1 MLRLILLSV
10 ALLIPSIGFSQNS
23 VTNSALKTNSD
34 SPFFSDVIVSGSLN
48 YVSSA
53 TIQLAPYSAD
63 LVERNSTLDI
73 SGGYGYSFS
82 LRTKLFRND
91 LFLGVT
97 AEFIKIQDNDAVLTL
112 EGDTSVARIKLTE
125 SITAYPVEFT
135 AYFNVPSF
143 QENLN
148 IYLGGGI
155 GLYSGDRKRKFL
167 NYESETIS
175 KSFGLS
181 LVVLSGIEYYFEK
194 NFMSFMELRFR
205 DGEYDVKSKFPLD
218 FVNINGVSY
227 PLGKEINSK
236 IFLDGLKVSFG
247 LGYRF

>member
-1 MLRLILLSV
+1 MFRLILITFTFVL
-10 ALLIPSIGFSQNS
+10 PSIIFSQS
-23 VTNSALKTNSD
+23 PAPHI
-34 SPFFSDVIVSGSLN
+34 PFFSNVIVNGSLN

-53 TIQLAPYSAD
+53 TIQLAPYSSD
-63 LVERNSTLDI
+63 LIQRNSTLEI
-73 SGGYGYSFS
+73 SGGYGYGFS
-82 LRTKLFRND
+82 IRTKILRND
-91 LFLGVT
+91 LFIGVS

-112 EGDTSVARIKLTE
+112 EGDTSIARIKLSET
-125 SITAYPVEFT
+125 ITAYPVELT

-155 GLYSGDRKRKFL
+155 GFYSGDRIRKIQNFQ
-167 NYESETIS
+167 SETIS
-175 KSFGLS
+175 KSIGLS

-205 DGEYDVKSKFPLD
+205 DGEYDVKSKFPLS
-218 FVNINGVSY
+218 FVNINGATY
-227 PLGKEINSK
+227 PLEKEMNSK
-236 IFLDGLKVSFG
+236 IFIDGLKISLG

>member
-1 MLRLILLSV
+1 MFRLILLTL
-10 ALLIPSIGFSQNS
+10 ALLSPSIIFSQNS
-23 VTNSALKTNSD
+23 DHNTQRSSFLSD
-34 SPFFSDVIVSGSLN
+34 IIVSGALN

-63 LVERNSTLDI
+63 LIERNSSLDI
-73 SGGYGYSFS
+73 AGGYGYSFS
-82 LRTKLFRND
+82 VRTKVFSND
-91 LFLGVT
+91 LFFGVT
-97 AEFIKIQDNDAVLTL
+97 AEFIRIQDNNAVLTL
-112 EGDTSVARIKLTE
+112 EGDTSIARIKLTE
-125 SITAYPVEFT
+125 TITSYPVEFT

-148 IYLGGGI
+148 IYLGGGL
-155 GLYSGDRKRKFL
+155 GLYSGDRKRKLL
-167 NYESETIS
+167 NFESETIS
-175 KSFGLS
+175 KTFGLS

-205 DGEYDVKSKFPLD
+205 SGEYDVKSKFPVSSVTL
-218 FVNINGVSY
+218 NGVPY
-227 PLGKEINSK
+227 PLDKEMNSK

>member
-1 MLRLILLSV
+1 MSLALI
-10 ALLIPSIGFSQNS
+10 IPSITFSQNS
-23 VTNSALKTNSD
+23 APRLLSNSD
-34 SPFFSDVIVSGSLN
+34 PNSSFLSGLIISGSLN

-53 TIQLAPYSAD
+53 TIQLAPYSSD
-63 LVERNSTLDI
+63 LIERNSSLDI

-82 LRTKLFRND
+82 VRTKILRND

-97 AEFIKIQDNDAVLTL
+97 AEFIKIQDNNAVLTL
-112 EGDTSVARIKLTE
+112 EGDTSIARIKLSET
-125 SITAYPVEFT
+125 ITAYPVEFT
-135 AYFNVPSF
+135 AYFNIPSF

-148 IYLGGGI
+148 IYLGGGV

-205 DGEYDVKSKFPLD
+205 DGEYDVKSKFPINY
-218 FVNINGVSY
+218 VNINGASY
-227 PLGKEINSK
+227 PLDKEMNSK
-236 IFLDGLKVSFG
+236 IFLDGLKVS
-247 LGYRF
+247 LGIGYKF

>member
-1 MLRLILLSV
+1 
-10 ALLIPSIGFSQNS
+10 
-23 VTNSALKTNSD
+23 
-34 SPFFSDVIVSGSLN
+34 LN

-82 LRTKLFRND
+82 LKTKFFRND
-91 LFLGVT
+91 LFFGVT
-97 AEFIKIQDNDAVLTL
+97 AEFIKIQDNDAILTL
-112 EGDTSVARIKLTE
+112 EGDTSTARIKLSE
-125 SITAYPVEFT
+125 SITVYPVEFT

-155 GLYSGDRKRKFL
+155 GVYSGDRKRKFL
-167 NYESETIS
+167 NFESETIS

-194 NFMSFMELRFR
+194 NFMTFMELRFR
-205 DGEYDVKSKFPLD
+205 DGEYDVKSKFPVS
-218 FVNINGVSY
+218 FVTLNGVSY
-227 PLGKEINSK
+227 PLDNEMNSK

-247 LGYRF
+247 IGYRF

>member
-10 ALLIPSIGFSQNS
+10 ALLIPSIGFSQNTVS
-23 VTNSALKTNSD
+23 NSTLKTNSD

-125 SITAYPVEFT
+125 SITAYPVEST

-236 IFLDGLKVSFG
+236 IFLDGLKVSIG